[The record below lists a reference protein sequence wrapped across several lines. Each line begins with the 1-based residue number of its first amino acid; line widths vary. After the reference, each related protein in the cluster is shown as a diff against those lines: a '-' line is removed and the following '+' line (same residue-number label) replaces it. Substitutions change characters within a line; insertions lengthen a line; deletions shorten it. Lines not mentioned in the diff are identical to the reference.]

1 VFNPA
6 RSLCGDVI
14 LVELPLAQVPEPV
27 GQLMEP
33 SDVSELLTE
42 LDIQSNKYTHGVL
55 GLIAGSR
62 KYPGAGVL
70 TVLGSQWGGSG
81 YIQYLGPRESTL
93 SVMNV
98 VVIDSLESLHPKTN
112 VIVCGPGIDQL
123 DGSINL
129 LREIVLLDKTLLLD
143 ADAITLLSQ
152 SVELQSLLGGRKG
165 LTILTPHHGEAL
177 RLAESL
183 AIDTSESEHVWV
195 SQIARKL
202 KVLVAYKSAHGFI
215 ALPDGTFFFSD
226 TTASALATAGT
237 GDVLA
242 GLMGSL
248 IARHSPTTH
257 KQLAHIAMGAVI
269 LHSLAAQLSEENSV
283 NATAFDIAH
292 EIRNAISILQNLGEE

>member
-1 VFNPA
+1 
-6 RSLCGDVI
+6 
-14 LVELPLAQVPEPV
+14 
-27 GQLMEP
+27 
-33 SDVSELLTE
+33 
-42 LDIQSNKYTHGVL
+42 
-55 GLIAGSR
+55 
-62 KYPGAGVL
+62 
-70 TVLGSQWGGSG
+70 
-81 YIQYLGPRESTL
+81 
-93 SVMNV
+93 
-98 VVIDSLESLHPKTN
+98 
-112 VIVCGPGIDQL
+112 
-123 DGSINL
+123 
-129 LREIVLLDKTLLLD
+129 
-143 ADAITLLSQ
+143 
-152 SVELQSLLGGRKG
+152 KG